1 MTRTPFYKWVWNL
14 IFPKN
19 FKNSEKMKI
28 NFLYFLGIGL
38 IKSELICDYGEA
50 CGDQLCKDDICE

>member
-1 MTRTPFYKWVWNL
+1 
-14 IFPKN
+14 
-19 FKNSEKMKI
+19 MKI

-38 IKSELICDYGEA
+38 IKSELICDYGEP